1 MKHIHSFESF
11 VNERQEER
19 EKEVL
24 ESQEEYVGILF
35 VDKKGGTVK
44 VEDSSEKETIL
55 LGDYLPVIKV
65 LPGFNYLVK
74 SQESGKTLRVS
85 GKMGVVKLKSDPGGL
100 KKNWQEKL
108 DLISK

>member
-11 VNERQEER
+11 MNERKEER
-19 EKEVL
+19 GKEVL
-24 ESQEEYVGILF
+24 ESQEDYVGILF
-35 VDKKGGTVK
+35 VDKGGAVK
-44 VEDSSEKETIL
+44 VDGSSDKETIL
-55 LGDYLPVIKV
+55 PGDYLPVIKV

-74 SQESGKTLRVS
+74 SRETGKTLRVP
-85 GKMGVVKLKSDPGGL
+85 GKMAVVKLKTDPGGL